1 MIDLSEVLSIH
12 AILIEK
18 FGGASGV
25 RDKELLDS
33 AINSPFATFDGKELY
48 PSCTEKAAALIESI
62 VVNHLFT
69 DGNKRTGY
77 VLMRLLLMQSSLDII
92 ATQDEKYEF
101 VISIAEGKLDKMAII
116 KWIDSRSVSTNL

>member
-12 AILIEK
+12 TILIEK

-33 AINSPFATFDGKELY
+33 AINRPFATFDGRELY
-48 PSCTEKAAALIESI
+48 PNYTEKAAALIESI
-62 VVNHLFT
+62 VVNHPFT

-77 VLMRLLLMQSSLDII
+77 VLMRLLLMQSGLDII
-92 ATQDEKYEF
+92 ATQEEKYEF
-101 VISIAEGKLDKMAII
+101 VIAIAEGKLDKTAII
-116 KWIDSRSVSTNL
+116 EWIDSRSVST

>member
-12 AILIEK
+12 TILIEK

-33 AINSPFATFDGKELY
+33 AINRPFATFDGQELY
-48 PSCTEKAAALIESI
+48 PNYTEKAAALIESI
-62 VVNHLFT
+62 VVNHPFT

-77 VLMRLLLMQSSLDII
+77 VLMRLLLMQSGLDII
-92 ATQDEKYEF
+92 ATQEEKYEF
-101 VISIAEGKLDKMAII
+101 VIAIAEGKLDKTAII
-116 KWIDSRSVSTNL
+116 EWIDSRSVST